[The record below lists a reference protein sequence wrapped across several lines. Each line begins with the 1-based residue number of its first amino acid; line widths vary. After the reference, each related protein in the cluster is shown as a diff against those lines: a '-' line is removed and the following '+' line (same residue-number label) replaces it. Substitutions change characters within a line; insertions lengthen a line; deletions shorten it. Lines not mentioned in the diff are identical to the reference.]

1 MAKTKIKI
9 IMEKSAASGA
19 GGCGAY
25 IPGGESIEGRQDAV
39 SAIRE
44 LLSKTK
50 ETFGESVDISVMDPR
65 SIFSF
70 VDNFRYNIKG
80 TAPAW
85 IVNGKKVFEGVPKWD
100 EWEKILREAF

>member
-1 MAKTKIKI
+1 MAKTKIKV
-9 IMEKSAASGA
+9 IMEKSSASGA

-25 IPGGESIEGRQDAV
+25 IPGGEPLEERQDAV

-44 LLSKTK
+44 LLLKTK
-50 ETFGESVDISVMDPR
+50 ETFGENVDISVMDPR

-85 IVNGKKVFEGVPKWD
+85 IVDGKKVFEGVPGWD
-100 EWEKILREAF
+100 EWERILKEAL

>member
-1 MAKTKIKI
+1 MAKTKIKV
-9 IMEKSAASGA
+9 IMEKSSASGS

-25 IPGGESIEGRQDAV
+25 IPGGESMEGRRDAV

-44 LLSKTK
+44 LLSKTR
-50 ETFGESVDISVMDPR
+50 ETFGESVEISVMDPR

-85 IVNGKKVFEGVPKWD
+85 IVDGKKVFEGVPEWD
-100 EWEKILREAF
+100 EWEKVLSEAL

>member
-1 MAKTKIKI
+1 MAKTKIKV
-9 IMEKSAASGA
+9 IMEKSSAGGS

-25 IPGGESIEGRQDAV
+25 IPGGESMDERRDAV
-39 SAIRE
+39 SLIRE
-44 LLSKTK
+44 LLTKTR
-50 ETFGESVDISVMDPR
+50 ETFGESVEITVMDPR

-85 IVNGKKVFEGVPKWD
+85 IVDGKKVYEGVPGWD
-100 EWEKILREAF
+100 EWEKILRETL